1 MYRKT
6 GTLTDHV
13 YDLIRQSIL
22 SGEFVPGER
31 LKETHLAERFEVSPT
46 PIREALGRL
55 TQDGFI
61 SMDRYRGASVRV
73 YTEEDLRNLYEI
85 RCLLEVPA
93 LRTAIS
99 QMTSNDLVTIENHVQ
114 LGMRAIQNEGQE
126 NFEQIDL
133 DFHESLMRCAKNP
146 YLVVITR
153 NNHEKIQTIRKMAV
167 PSSTVSGQS
176 QIEHEELYSALLARD
191 SEKAEVILRHHI
203 RRTMQEVLLCMTK

>member
-1 MYRKT
+1 MVRKT
-6 GTLTDHV
+6 GTLTDYV

-31 LKETHLAERFEVSPT
+31 LKETHLAERYEVSPT

-73 YTEEDLRNLYEI
+73 YTEEDLRNLYDI
-85 RCLLEVPA
+85 RCMLEVPA

-99 QMTSNDLVTIENHVQ
+99 QMTNTDLPAIENHVQ
-114 LGMRAIQNEGQE
+114 LGMRAIDNKGHES
-126 NFEQIDL
+126 FEQIDL
-133 DFHESLMRCAKNP
+133 DFHESLMHCTKNP

-153 NNHEKIQTIRKMAV
+153 NNHEKIQTIRKMVV

-176 QIEHEELYSALLARD
+176 QIEHEQLYAALLERD
-191 SEKAEVILRHHI
+191 SSKAEEILRHHI
-203 RRTMQEVLLCMTK
+203 RRTMQEVLLCMQK